1 MGGNVIRF
9 KARIVYE
16 EGMKEGMKEG
26 MINTVINLVR
36 KGRITIEDAAEELG
50 ISKEEF
56 SKKMAG

>member
-16 EGMKEGMKEG
+16 EGMKEG